1 MQIVNSCTSRNN
13 PHVFSVHRMRKGSS
27 PLPYCVSFSTFVSGW
42 QTCELKAT
50 CSSCAGSWWRKY
62 DSAGYVHLQSW
73 ATTSPDVCPGE
84 RNSFNM
90 CSLSPGEYHKTP
102 EMLVLVWELSGP
114 RGGGRVESP
123 ICSLSPTGRRR
134 DAIYLCVSISLCL
147 RESDTHEAVRVNP
160 IAFEW
165 VWRTLMFLKVVCLFP
180 GGNKG
185 CVGHTWKALTV
196 FQKVLVSLTHV
207 HTSFDSPTF
216 SFKWAWG
223 RTWWLCGSLPA
234 VRMYLYKY

>member
-102 EMLVLVWELSGP
+102 EMLVLVWEFSGP
-114 RGGGRVESP
+114 LVEEEEWKVPFAASHLLVEGETQF
-123 ICSLSPTGRRR
+123 ICVFR
-134 DAIYLCVSISLCL
+134 YLCAC
-147 RESDTHEAVRVNP
+147 VRV
-160 IAFEW
+160 IHTRQWEW
-165 VWRTLMFLKVVCLFP
+165 TQLPL
-180 GGNKG
+180 NEYE
-185 CVGHTWKALTV
+185 
-196 FQKVLVSLTHV
+196 
-207 HTSFDSPTF
+207 
-216 SFKWAWG
+216 G
-223 RTWWLCGSLPA
+223 R
-234 VRMYLYKY
+234 

>member
-1 MQIVNSCTSRNN
+1 MC
-13 PHVFSVHRMRKGSS
+13 VFLNK
-27 PLPYCVSFSTFVSGW
+27 TFKNMLSIPTGIL
-42 QTCELKAT
+42 QNTRD
-50 CSSCAGSWWRKY
+50 AG
-62 DSAGYVHLQSW
+62 AGLGIKRPPS
-73 ATTSPDVCPGE
+73 
-84 RNSFNM
+84 
-90 CSLSPGEYHKTP
+90 
-102 EMLVLVWELSGP
+102 
-114 RGGGRVESP
+114 GGGRVESP

-216 SFKWAWG
+216 SFTWAWG

>member
-114 RGGGRVESP
+114 LVEEEEWKVPFAASHLLDEGETQF
-123 ICSLSPTGRRR
+123 ICVFR
-134 DAIYLCVSISLCL
+134 YLCACV
-147 RESDTHEAVRVNP
+147 RVRVNP

-165 VWRTLMFLKVVCLFP
+165 VRRTLMFLKVVCLFP

-216 SFKWAWG
+216 SFTWGWG